1 MYSLILQ
8 DIFGELSFLDEDLA
22 ASASVVTDGPVEVYL
37 TYLGGHILGQITLIA
52 KDMCWITIICTSC

>member
-1 MYSLILQ
+1 MMLK

-37 TYLGGHILGQITLIA
+37 KPNTVLFGFYLIISQICVGL
-52 KDMCWITIICTSC
+52 